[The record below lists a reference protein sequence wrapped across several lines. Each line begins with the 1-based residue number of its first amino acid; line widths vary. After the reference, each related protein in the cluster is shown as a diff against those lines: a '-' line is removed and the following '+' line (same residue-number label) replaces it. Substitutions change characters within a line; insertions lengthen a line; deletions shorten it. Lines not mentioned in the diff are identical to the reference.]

1 MVNFF
6 KRLFGSR
13 SRPTPLAQQM
23 EEARPKERQE
33 TAAAVT
39 PLLGAAPAK
48 PSSLDAAQSQR
59 SNTSINEFYDNWD
72 ESKSISETIED
83 KAAPG
88 RDYELYTYD
97 KLDFEDQ
104 MFERKIFESSTGTEH
119 SLLIGSCGMCGHDL
133 TGKQWTHYPNC
144 RILLSPSY
152 WEEIFDRGRI
162 HGSVGKHIGLMVNL
176 SRGFG
181 ICTRCN
187 QKLALDVQTLSEYGL
202 KEYVPLMMSDD
213 QRPGLAAAVVAGVFW
228 NKKTG
233 KWPSSIGFRNA
244 ELAKRYSAPVVE

>member
-1 MVNFF
+1 MPKFF

-13 SRPTPLAQQM
+13 SRSAPLAQQM
-23 EEARPKERQE
+23 EGGRPNEPQE
-33 TAAAVT
+33 TAAAGT
-39 PLLGAAPAK
+39 PMPWAAPAK
-48 PSSLDAAQSQR
+48 PSSLVAAQSQR
-59 SNTSINEFYDNWD
+59 STTSVNDFYDNWD

-97 KLDFEDQ
+97 KLAFEDQ

-119 SLLIGSCGMCGHDL
+119 SSPIGSCGMCGHDL
-133 TGKQWTHYPNC
+133 TGKQWTHYPNY

-152 WEEIFDRGRI
+152 WETIFDRGRI

-181 ICTRCN
+181 ICARCN
-187 QKLALDVQTLSEYGL
+187 QKLGLDEQTLSEYGL
-202 KEYVPLMMSDD
+202 EEYVPLMMLDD
-213 QRPGLAAAVVAGVFW
+213 QQPGLAAAVVAGVFW
-228 NKKTG
+228 KKKTG

-244 ELAKRYSAPVVE
+244 ELAKRYGAPVVE